1 MVGKLLAAAEEFS
14 GRPVDKAVI
23 SVPAYFTDGQARRTG
38 AGEGAGS
45 QHKHSRDGGSAVP
58 CRTMQPRYMRASRCC
73 CCGTTMLPAE
83 RKHVPADAMQ
93 KEATVTAGRIA
104 GLEAVRIIR

>member
-23 SVPAYFTDGQARRTG
+23 SVPAYFTDGQARWTG

-45 QHKHSRDGGSAVP
+45 QN
-58 CRTMQPRYMRASRCC
+58 
-73 CCGTTMLPAE
+73 
-83 RKHVPADAMQ
+83 
-93 KEATVTAGRIA
+93 
-104 GLEAVRIIR
+104 